1 MKKTLVALALTAFA
15 ASASATVVYDADGTK
30 VDFWGSLRLIVDNQT
45 KKEGGKKVAKED
57 NGDTKLRNGGTRFG
71 VKVNHALNDNGFYA
85 LGALQVRLKGNQD
98 AGFGDL
104 YAHQAYVGLGQK
116 EYGQLTFGKQPVIAD
131 DVGLANDYAYGLLD
145 DYVPTSS
152 TSAIRYDYNGIEGL
166 TLSANYNFSQT
177 EENNGKKLV
186 TVDPVTG
193 EKEGYN
199 IKNGYGLGAIY
210 EVNNWIFQGA
220 YGRTNY
226 KTDSADKIRANAF
239 DAAIGYNINDAV
251 LVGVDGGYR
260 VTKDGSEKEKEFYVG
275 PMVKVQVT
283 DKSSIYGNYKYA
295 QTKYEGGSKDKEH
308 GFLVGT
314 DYKFHKNVVAFVE
327 GAYVKGRSYDSQGN
341 HSSAKT
347 TEQAIGVG
355 LRVNW

>member
-45 KKEGGKKVAKED
+45 SKTDGKKDAGED
-57 NGDTKLRNGGTRFG
+57 NGDTKLRNAGTRFG

-85 LGALQVRLKGNQD
+85 LGALQVRLKGNQNS
-98 AGFGDL
+98 GFGDL

-131 DVGLANDYAYGLLD
+131 DVGLANDYAYGLLN

-166 TLSANYNFSQT
+166 TLSANYNFSQNQ
-177 EENNGKKLV
+177 ENNGKALDKA
-186 TVDPVTG
+186 
-193 EKEGYN
+193 
-199 IKNGYGLGAIY
+199 IKNGYGFGAIY

-220 YGRTNY
+220 YGRTHY
-226 KTDSADKIRANAF
+226 KTDSEDKIRANAF
-239 DAAIGYNINDAV
+239 DAAVGYNINDAV
-251 LVGVDGGYR
+251 LVGVDGGYQIEK
-260 VTKDGSEKEKEFYVG
+260 TGSDKDKSFYVG

>member
-30 VDFWGSLRLIVDNQT
+30 VDFWGSIRVIADNQT
-45 KKEGGKKVAKED
+45 SKTAGKKDAGED
-57 NGDTKLRNGGTRFG
+57 NGDTKLRNQGTRFG

-85 LGALQVRLKGNQD
+85 LGQVQVRFKNDQNS
-98 AGFGDL
+98 GFGSL
-104 YAHQAYVGLGQK
+104 YAHSAFVGLGQK
-116 EYGQLTFGKQPVIAD
+116 EYGQLTFGKQAVIAD
-131 DVGLANDYAYGLLD
+131 DVGLANDYAYGLLN

-166 TLSANYNFSQT
+166 TLSANYNFSQNQ
-177 EENNGKKLV
+177 ENNGKALDKA
-186 TVDPVTG
+186 
-193 EKEGYN
+193 
-199 IKNGYGLGAIY
+199 IKNGYGFGAIY

-220 YGRTNY
+220 YGRTHY
-226 KTDSADKIRANAF
+226 KTDSEDKIRANAF
-239 DAAIGYNINDAV
+239 DAAVGYNINDAV
-251 LVGVDGGYR
+251 LVGVDGGYQIEK
-260 VTKDGSEKEKEFYVG
+260 TGSDKDKSFYVG

>member
-45 KKEGGKKVAKED
+45 SKTDGKKDAGED

-116 EYGQLTFGKQPVIAD
+116 EYGQLTFGKQLVIAD
-131 DVGLANDYAYGLLD
+131 DVGLANDYAYGLLN

-166 TLSANYNFSQT
+166 TLSANYNFSQNQ
-177 EENNGKKLV
+177 ENNGKALDKA
-186 TVDPVTG
+186 
-193 EKEGYN
+193 
-199 IKNGYGLGAIY
+199 IKNGYGFGAIY

-220 YGRTNY
+220 YGRTHY
-226 KTDSADKIRANAF
+226 KTDSEDKIRANAF
-239 DAAIGYNINDAV
+239 DAAVGYNINDAV
-251 LVGVDGGYR
+251 LVGVDGGYQIEK
-260 VTKDGSEKEKEFYVG
+260 TGSDKDKSFYVG

-327 GAYVKGRSYDSQGN
+327 GAYVKGRSYDAQGN

>member
-45 KKEGGKKVAKED
+45 SKTDGKKDAGED
-57 NGDTKLRNGGTRFG
+57 NGDTKLRNSGTRFG

-116 EYGQLTFGKQPVIAD
+116 EYGQLTFGKQAVIAD
-131 DVGLANDYAYGLLD
+131 DVGLANDYAYGLLN

-166 TLSANYNFSQT
+166 TLSANYNFSQ
-177 EENNGKKLV
+177 NQKNDGKVLDKA
-186 TVDPVTG
+186 
-193 EKEGYN
+193 
-199 IKNGYGLGAIY
+199 IKNGYGFGAIY

-220 YGRTNY
+220 YGRTHY
-226 KTDSADKIRANAF
+226 KTDSEDKIRANAF
-239 DAAIGYNINDAV
+239 DAAVGYNINDAV
-251 LVGVDGGYR
+251 LVGVDGGYQIEK
-260 VTKDGSEKEKEFYVG
+260 TGSDKDKSFYVG